1 MASRKTAPPRHFPEI
16 VQTLDK
22 CRCFEFYENSP
33 RIFGKS
39 AAPAQRRLQAHLVVL
54 FQRRCKA
61 AGDTMGRVM
70 FFLLRMA
77 FWLCVVCVLLP
88 GSGPKTDEARI
99 DPATAVTAA
108 SAAVTDMRG
117 FCDRQPEACV
127 AGGKIAVALGHKA
140 EAGARTIIEFV
151 TNRMGDSAETPAGVP
166 GAPATV
172 PADRSLTTASTSA
185 PARVMKPVPVA
196 ERGTLTASDLTV
208 PWHGPAQAKQADKQ
222 AHVPLPPRRA
232 ARPSV

>member
-1 MASRKTAPPRHFPEI
+1 
-16 VQTLDK
+16 
-22 CRCFEFYENSP
+22 
-33 RIFGKS
+33 
-39 AAPAQRRLQAHLVVL
+39 
-54 FQRRCKA
+54 
-61 AGDTMGRVM
+61 MGRVM

-88 GSGPKTDEARI
+88 GSGPKTNEARI

-151 TNRMGDSAETPAGVP
+151 TNRMSDSAETPSVP

-172 PADRSLTTASTSA
+172 PADRSLTTASTSQTRA
-185 PARVMKPVPVA
+185 MKPVPVA
-196 ERGTLTASDLTV
+196 DRGTLTANDLTV
-208 PWHGPAQAKQADKQ
+208 PWHGPAQ

>member
-1 MASRKTAPPRHFPEI
+1 
-16 VQTLDK
+16 
-22 CRCFEFYENSP
+22 
-33 RIFGKS
+33 
-39 AAPAQRRLQAHLVVL
+39 
-54 FQRRCKA
+54 
-61 AGDTMGRVM
+61 MGRVM

-88 GSGPKTDEARI
+88 GSGPKTNEARI

-151 TNRMGDSAETPAGVP
+151 SNRMSDSAETPSVP

-172 PADRSLTTASTSA
+172 PADRSLTTASTSPQPRA
-185 PARVMKPVPVA
+185 MKPVPVA
-196 ERGTLTASDLTV
+196 DRGTLTANDLTV
-208 PWHGPAQAKQADKQ
+208 PWHGPTQ

>member
-1 MASRKTAPPRHFPEI
+1 
-16 VQTLDK
+16 
-22 CRCFEFYENSP
+22 
-33 RIFGKS
+33 
-39 AAPAQRRLQAHLVVL
+39 
-54 FQRRCKA
+54 
-61 AGDTMGRVM
+61 M

-88 GSGPKTDEARI
+88 GGGKATNEARI

-151 TNRMGDSAETPAGVP
+151 TNRMSDSAETPANVP
-166 GAPATV
+166 GAPATGPV
-172 PADRSLTTASTSA
+172 DRSLTTASAGA
-185 PARVMKPVPVA
+185 PRPRTVRTVPVA
-196 ERGTLTASDLTV
+196 DRGTLTANDLAM
-208 PWHGPAQAKQADKQ
+208 PWHGPAQ

>member
-1 MASRKTAPPRHFPEI
+1 
-16 VQTLDK
+16 
-22 CRCFEFYENSP
+22 
-33 RIFGKS
+33 
-39 AAPAQRRLQAHLVVL
+39 
-54 FQRRCKA
+54 
-61 AGDTMGRVM
+61 MGRVM

-88 GSGPKTDEARI
+88 GSGPKTNEARI

-140 EAGARTIIEFV
+140 EAGARTIIEFI
-151 TNRMGDSAETPAGVP
+151 TNRMSDSAETPSVP

-172 PADRSLTTASTSA
+172 PADRSLTTASTSQ
-185 PARVMKPVPVA
+185 ARAMKPVPVA
-196 ERGTLTASDLTV
+196 DRGTLTANDLTV
-208 PWHGPAQAKQADKQ
+208 PWHGPAQ